1 MIDLGK
7 PFSEAYKDIIDAL
20 EDRVRNGVEQPDRVQ
35 FTYKGTVSSYELP
48 RQAYAITRVTGVVGG
63 PGGRGQ
69 FFEFV
74 PDRDFRFGNNRII
87 WREGE
92 GAEQPREGSRF
103 EVEYTYRERPAGLT
117 DFNPGSVVG
126 TLVRAVARQ
135 MKLIYDQ
142 MDEAYRRAFID
153 EATGAALDN
162 VVALLGVTRNPPLSA
177 KGEVTFFLRG
187 ATDSPVVIPADTRV
201 ADESGRTFRTIEEG
215 VIPQEKDEF
224 RVQSDGVLRVTDR
237 VAELVGIWL
246 REVDPDP
253 ELELA
258 TEDPP
263 VSGEDER
270 TITLADGVTPEGQLR
285 VRYRPKSVT
294 VPIEAVQPGPE
305 GNVNAETIVIM
316 PTPPRGVDGVVNEEP
331 VTGGVLP
338 EPDDQLRERAKHA
351 LEQAGNATL
360 NAIRFGV
367 LDVDGVEGVEIID
380 HSVDATVLL
389 GEVRVRY
396 FGGARTEVAQ
406 AVEETRAAGV
416 LVKLDE
422 IEQVLV
428 SGVFYLIP
436 DPDAPSNAVSQF
448 LSAVVEIVNS
458 LAIGEPLS
466 IRRLNALVYD
476 VSVLADVAEA
486 QLVHDR
492 GGNAGQPVTDPLLIG
507 PTELVRPDVS
517 NLEAVLVGTLR
528 VAASRRV
535 GAGNELDLQLLD
547 ADGNPIEWRNFSLD
561 LTVTLLARRQST
573 PGQPPVR
580 VGSLTKT
587 ATWNDANTATLTI
600 TPDDIASLQPSYRP
614 EEHLPEV
621 NVVVAAAAFPGIL
634 NAEDATIDLTGT

>member
-142 MDEAYRRAFID
+142 MDEAYRRAFIG

-263 VSGEDER
+263 VSEEDER

-380 HSVDATVLL
+380 RSVDATVHL

-517 NLEAVLVGTLR
+517 NLGAVLVSALR

-535 GAGNELDLQLLD
+535 GTGNELDLQLLD

>member
-35 FTYKGTVSSYELP
+35 FTYKGTVSTYELP

-63 PGGRGQ
+63 PSERGR
-69 FFEFV
+69 FFEFT
-74 PDRDFRFGNNRII
+74 PGQDFRFSNNRII
-87 WREGE
+87 WLDGE
-92 GAEQPREGSRF
+92 AQPREGSRF

-126 TLVRAVARQ
+126 TLVRAVARE

-187 ATDSPVVIPADTRV
+187 ATDTPVVIPADTRV
-201 ADESGRTFRTIEEG
+201 ADESGRTFRTVEAG
-215 VIPQEKDEF
+215 VILQEQDEF
-224 RVQSDGVLRVTDR
+224 RVQSDGVLRVTDLI
-237 VAELVGIWL
+237 AELVGIWP

-253 ELELA
+253 DLKLN
-258 TEDPP
+258 TKDPP
-263 VSGEDER
+263 FTEEDER
-270 TITLADGVTPEGQLR
+270 AITLADGVRSEGQLR

-380 HSVDATVLL
+380 HSVDDTVPL

-396 FGGARTEVAQ
+396 FGGDRTEVLQ

-416 LVKLDE
+416 LARLDE

-428 SGVFYLIP
+428 SGDFYLIP
-436 DPDAPSNAVSQF
+436 APNAPSGAVSQF
-448 LSAVVEIVNS
+448 LSAVVEVIGA

-476 VSVLADVAEA
+476 VPGLADVAEA
-486 QLVHDR
+486 QLKHDR
-492 GGNAGQPVTDPLLIG
+492 GGTAGQPVTDPLLIG

-517 NLEAVLVGTLR
+517 NLGAVLVGALR

-535 GAGNELDLQLLD
+535 GTGNELDLQLLD
-547 ADGNPIEWRNFSLD
+547 ADGNPIEWGNFALD
-561 LTVTLLARRQST
+561 LTVTLLARLQT
-573 PGQPPVR
+573 APDQPPSR
-580 VGSLTKT
+580 VGSITRT
-587 ATWNDANTATLTI
+587 VTWNDADTVTLTI
-600 TPDDIASLQPSYRP
+600 TAGDIAGLQPGYRP
-614 EEHLPEV
+614 EDHLPNV
-621 NVVVAAAAFPGIL
+621 DVVVAAAAFPGIL

>member
-20 EDRVRNGVEQPDRVQ
+20 EDRVRNGAEQPDRVQ

-63 PGGRGQ
+63 SNERGQ

-74 PDRDFRFGNNRII
+74 PGQDFRFSNNRII
-87 WREGE
+87 WLD
-92 GAEQPREGSRF
+92 GAAQPREGSRF

-126 TLVRAVARQ
+126 TLVRAIARQ

-153 EATGAALDN
+153 EATGVALDN

-187 ATDSPVVIPADTRV
+187 ATGTPLVIPADTRV
-201 ADESGRTFRTIEEG
+201 ADESGRTFRTTQEG

-224 RVQSDGVLRVTDR
+224 RVQSVGVLRVTDL
-237 VAELVGIWL
+237 VAELVGVWP
-246 REVDPDP
+246 REVEPDP
-253 ELELA
+253 ALKLA

-263 VSGEDER
+263 VSEEDER
-270 TITLADGVTPEGQLR
+270 TITLAAGVRPEGQLR

-316 PTPPRGVDGVVNEEP
+316 PTPPRGVDGVVNEAP
-331 VTGGVLP
+331 VTGGLLP

-380 HSVDATVLL
+380 HSVDDTVPL

-396 FGGARTEVAQ
+396 FGGARTAVTQ
-406 AVEETRAAGV
+406 AVEETRAAGI
-416 LVKLDE
+416 LARLDE
-422 IEQVLV
+422 IEQVLI
-428 SGVFYLIP
+428 SGAFYLIP
-436 DPDAPSNAVSQF
+436 EPEAPSSAVSQF
-448 LSAVVEIVNS
+448 LSAVVEVINV

-476 VSVLADVAEA
+476 VPGLADVAEA
-486 QLVHDR
+486 QLEHDR
-492 GGNAGQPVTDPLLIG
+492 GGNAGQPVTDPFLVG
-507 PTELVRPDVS
+507 PTELVRPDVT
-517 NLEAVLVGTLR
+517 NLSAVLVSALT
-528 VAASRRV
+528 VAASRHV
-535 GAGNELDLQLLD
+535 GTDNELDLQLLD
-547 ADGNPIEWRNFSLD
+547 ADGNPIGWRSFSLD
-561 LTVTLLARRQST
+561 VTVTLLARLQT
-573 PGQPPVR
+573 APDQPPAR
-580 VGSLTKT
+580 VGSLTPT
-587 ATWNDANTATLTI
+587 VTWNDTDTATLTI
-600 TPDDIASLQPSYRP
+600 TPGDVADLEPGYRP
-614 EEHLPEV
+614 EDHLPDV
-621 NVVVAAAAFPGIL
+621 DVVVGAAAYPGIL
-634 NAEDATIDLTGT
+634 DAEGATIHLTGT

>member
-142 MDEAYRRAFID
+142 MDEAYRRAFIG

-517 NLEAVLVGTLR
+517 NLEAVLVGALR

>member
-7 PFSEAYKDIIDAL
+7 PFSETYRDIIDAL

-48 RQAYAITRVTGVVGG
+48 RQACAITRVTGVVGG
-63 PGGRGQ
+63 SNERGR
-69 FFEFV
+69 FFEFT
-74 PDRDFRFGNNRII
+74 PGQDFRFSNNRII
-87 WREGE
+87 WLDGE
-92 GAEQPREGSRF
+92 AQPREGSRF

-126 TLVRAVARQ
+126 TLVRTVARQ

-177 KGEVTFFLRG
+177 KGEATFFLRG
-187 ATDSPVVIPADTRV
+187 ATDTPVVIPADTRV
-201 ADESGRTFRTIEEG
+201 ADESGRTFRTTQEG

-224 RVQSDGVLRVTDR
+224 RVQSVGVLRVTDL
-237 VAELVGIWL
+237 VAELVGVWP
-246 REVDPDP
+246 REVEPDP
-253 ELELA
+253 ALKLA

-263 VSGEDER
+263 VSEEDER
-270 TITLADGVTPEGQLR
+270 TITLAAGVRPEGQLR

-305 GNVNAETIVIM
+305 GNVNAQTIVIM

-367 LDVDGVEGVEIID
+367 LDVDGVEGVDIID
-380 HSVDATVLL
+380 HSVDDTVPL

-396 FGGARTEVAQ
+396 FGGAGTEVTQ

-416 LVKLDE
+416 LARLDE

-428 SGVFYLIP
+428 SGIFYLIP
-436 DPDAPSNAVSQF
+436 GPDAPSSAVSQF
-448 LSAVVEIVNS
+448 LSAVVEVVS
-458 LAIGEPLS
+458 ALAIGEPLS

-476 VSVLADVAEA
+476 VPGLADVAEA
-486 QLVHDR
+486 QLEHDR

-517 NLEAVLVGTLR
+517 NLGAVLVGALR

-535 GAGNELDLQLLD
+535 GTDNELDLQLLAANGNPILD
-547 ADGNPIEWRNFSLD
+547 ADGNLIEWRDVSLD
-561 LTVTLLARRQST
+561 LTVTLLARLQTAPDQS
-573 PGQPPVR
+573 PVR
-580 VGSLTKT
+580 VGSLTRT
-587 ATWNDANTATLTI
+587 VTWSDTHITTMTI
-600 TPDDIASLQPSYRP
+600 TAADIAGLQP
-614 EEHLPEV
+614 
-621 NVVVAAAAFPGIL
+621 
-634 NAEDATIDLTGT
+634 

>member
-63 PGGRGQ
+63 PSGRGQ

-162 VVALLGVTRNPPLSA
+162 VVALLGVTRNSPLSA

-187 ATDSPVVIPADTRV
+187 ATDTPVVIPADTRV
-201 ADESGRTFRTIEEG
+201 ADESGRTFRTVEGG
-215 VIPQEKDEF
+215 VILQEQDEF
-224 RVQSDGVLRVTDR
+224 RLQSDGVLRVTDR
-237 VAELVGIWL
+237 VAELVGVWL

-253 ELELA
+253 DLKLA

-263 VSGEDER
+263 VSEEDER
-270 TITLADGVTPEGQLR
+270 TINLAADVRPEGQLR

-305 GNVNAETIVIM
+305 GNVNAQTIVIM
-316 PTPPRGVDGVVNEEP
+316 PTPPRGVDGVVNEESI
-331 VTGGVLP
+331 TGGVLP

-380 HSVDATVLL
+380 HSVDDTVPL

-396 FGGARTEVAQ
+396 FGGARTEVTQ

-416 LVKLDE
+416 LARLDE

-436 DPDAPSNAVSQF
+436 GPDAPSDAVSQF
-448 LSAVVEIVNS
+448 LSAVVEVVS
-458 LAIGEPLS
+458 VLAIGEPLS

-476 VSVLADVAEA
+476 VPGLADVAEA
-486 QLVHDR
+486 QLEHDR
-492 GGNAGQPVTDPLLIG
+492 EGNAGQPVTDPLLIG

-517 NLEAVLVGTLR
+517 NLGAVLVSALR

-535 GAGNELDLQLLD
+535 GTGNELDLQLLD

-561 LTVTLLARRQST
+561 LAVTLLARLQT
-573 PGQPPVR
+573 APDQPPAR
-580 VGSLTKT
+580 VGSLAPTV
-587 ATWNDANTATLTI
+587 TWSDTHTATLTI
-600 TPDDIASLQPSYRP
+600 TPGDIGGLQPGYRP
-614 EEHLPEV
+614 EDHLPEV

-634 NAEDATIDLTGT
+634 HAEEATIDLTGT

>member
-48 RQAYAITRVTGVVGG
+48 RQAYAVTRVTGVVGASNE
-63 PGGRGQ
+63 RGQ
-69 FFEFV
+69 FFEFT
-74 PDRDFRFGNNRII
+74 PGQDFRFSNNRII
-87 WREGE
+87 WIEE
-92 GAEQPREGSRF
+92 ATQPREGSRF

-126 TLVRAVARQ
+126 TLVRAVARE

-177 KGEVTFFLRG
+177 RGEVTYFLRG
-187 ATDSPVVIPADTRV
+187 ATDTPVVIPADTRV
-201 ADESGRTFRTIEEG
+201 ADESGRTFRTLQEG

-224 RVQSDGVLRVTDR
+224 CVQSDGVLRVTDL
-237 VAELVGIWL
+237 VAELVGIWP

-253 ELELA
+253 DLKLA

-263 VSGEDER
+263 VSEEDER
-270 TITLADGVTPEGQLR
+270 TITLADGVRPEGQLR

-331 VTGGVLP
+331 VTGGLLP

-380 HSVDATVLL
+380 HSVDDTVPL

-396 FGGARTEVAQ
+396 FGGARPEVLQ

-416 LVKLDE
+416 LARLDE

-428 SGVFYLIP
+428 SGAFYLIP
-436 DPDAPSNAVSQF
+436 EPGAPSGAESQF
-448 LSAVVEIVNS
+448 LSAVVEVVGA

-466 IRRLNALVYD
+466 IRRLNALVYE
-476 VSVLADVAEA
+476 VPGLADVAEA
-486 QLVHDR
+486 QLEHDR
-492 GGNAGQPVTDPLLIG
+492 GGTSGQPVTDPLLIG
-507 PTELVRPDVS
+507 PTELVRPDAT
-517 NLEAVLVGTLR
+517 NLGAVLVHAL
-528 VAASRRV
+528 AASRRV
-535 GAGNELDLQLLD
+535 GTQNELDLQLLD
-547 ADGNPIEWRNFSLD
+547 AEGNPIGWRNFSLD
-561 LTVTLLARRQST
+561 VTVTLLARLQT
-573 PGQPPVR
+573 APDQPPAR
-580 VGSLTKT
+580 VGGITRT
-587 ATWNDANTATLTI
+587 VTWNDADTAILTI
-600 TPDDIASLQPSYRP
+600 TAGDVAGLQPGYRP
-614 EEHLPEV
+614 QDHLPTV
-621 NVVVAAAAFPGIL
+621 DVVVGAAAYPGIL
-634 NAEDATIDLTGT
+634 DAEGATIDLSGA